1 MHLAVLDVNQLDFQN
16 RELNDGQ
23 IGLNIFTVQSRQ
35 AKYIF
40 NQIAI
45 WVLHMLC
52 CERIWP
58 PI

>member
-16 RELNDGQ
+16 RVLNDGQ

-40 NQIAI
+40 
-45 WVLHMLC
+45 
-52 CERIWP
+52 
-58 PI
+58 